1 MSPVSLTMS
10 GGRLRREAALG
21 AKVWPE
27 AHVDQKAHLRV
38 SQVHQGRVTPARLQG
53 SGLGTGPEWLHLL
66 LELQHDLAPERLA
79 ELELPGQPHPTLL
92 WRSCSQNKQ
101 RRLRAVPIPCGVRL
115 ISAPPLACGAV

>member
-10 GGRLRREAALG
+10 GCRLWREAALD

-66 LELQHDLAPERLA
+66 LELQHDLAPEGLA
-79 ELELPGQPHPTLL
+79 ELELPGQPNGALL
-92 WRSCSQNKQ
+92 LHSCSQHK
-101 RRLRAVPIPCGVRL
+101 RPRLRAVPIL
-115 ISAPPLACGAV
+115 